1 MPTTRAE
8 TASIITRGSGRQVVE
23 RAAPGRDPRLRRH
36 LDIAPPW
43 LAVGADP
50 FAAQFTADFEQEMAH
65 AHIEQPVGREIDRIA
80 LGEPRQVERRVFAA
94 PDAPLRG
101 IEVDR
106 PRGRHAGRGRRTID
120 GPGAAKAPRFGQTA
134 KTRVES
140 ALAGARDFE
149 RGCDDMGEFA
159 RPLTPY
165 RPAARRF
172 GNECGR
178 TDQSRGSP

>member
-1 MPTTRAE
+1 MYLGCCIVLMCLFFFKQR
-8 TASIITRGSGRQVVE
+8 TAY
-23 RAAPGRDPRLRRH
+23 
-36 LDIAPPW
+36 
-43 LAVGADP
+43 
-50 FAAQFTADFEQEMAH
+50 EMR
-65 AHIEQPVGREIDRIA
+65 ISDWSSDVCSSDLFGREIDRIA
-80 LGEPRQVERRVFAA
+80 LGDPRQVERRVFAA

-120 GPGAAKAPRFGQTA
+120 GPAAAKAPRFGQTA